1 VASVTFFGA
10 RGSCPCSGPEVAR
23 YGGGT
28 SAVAVSF
35 DDGAPPLALDLGTGA
50 RRLGLA
56 LVERWLP
63 CATGPLSLAAFV
75 SHLHLDHVQG
85 LPFFPPAL
93 REDVE
98 LTIHG
103 PGSEATLRRTFQAL
117 ASPPYFPIPMAA
129 LPAQLRFRS
138 LGDGAVVELGGVTV
152 RARSLVHRG
161 PSLGYRLEAGGLSIA
176 YVSDHQAPATGSRVR
191 FTVTEAAR
199 DLCAGVD
206 LLIHDGQYTEEE
218 FAAKADWG
226 HSTVSYATYL
236 AGEVGAKA
244 LALFH
249 HDPAHDDAT
258 LDRLGEEAERRA
270 DGRFTVVMAREDLT
284 LEVATSCSSAPTADA
299 RIAADLRTGALL
311 RPS

>member
-1 VASVTFFGA
+1 MGVATVTFFGA
-10 RGSCPCSGPEVAR
+10 RGSCPCSGPKVAR
-23 YGGGT
+23 YGGAT

-35 DDGAPPLALDLGTGA
+35 DDSAPPLVLDLGTGA

-56 LVERWLP
+56 LLERWLP
-63 CATGPLSLAAFV
+63 RTTGPLRLGAFV

-103 PGSEATLRRTFQAL
+103 PGSEATLRRTFEAL
-117 ASPPYFPIPMAA
+117 ASPPYFPIPMAT
-129 LPAQLRFRS
+129 LPARLRFRS
-138 LGDGAVVELGGVTV
+138 LTDGDSVETRGVTV
-152 RARSLVHRG
+152 RARALVHRG
-161 PSLGYRLEAGGLSIA
+161 PALSYRLEAAGLSIA
-176 YVSDHQAPATGSRVR
+176 YVSDHQAPATEGRVR
-191 FTVTEAAR
+191 FQVSDEAR

-218 FAAKADWG
+218 FATKADWG

-249 HDPAHDDAT
+249 HDPAHDDAA
-258 LDRLGEEAERRA
+258 LDRLGEEAEARA
-270 DGRFTVVMAREDLT
+270 DGRFAVVMAHEDLV
-284 LEVATSCSSAPTADA
+284 LEVAARRSGAPTADR
-299 RIAADLRTGALL
+299 RIAPELRTAML
-311 RPS
+311 P

>member
-1 VASVTFFGA
+1 MATVTFFGA

-23 YGGGT
+23 YGGAT
-28 SAVAVSF
+28 SAVAVSL
-35 DDGAPPLALDLGTGA
+35 DDSAPPLVLDLGTGA

-56 LVERWLP
+56 LLERWLP
-63 CATGPLSLAAFV
+63 RTTGPLRLGAFV

-103 PGSEATLRRTFQAL
+103 PGSEATLRRTFEAL
-117 ASPPYFPIPMAA
+117 ASPPYFPIPMAT
-129 LPAQLRFRS
+129 LPARLRFRS
-138 LGDGAVVELGGVTV
+138 LTDGDSVETRGVTV
-152 RARSLVHRG
+152 RARALVHRG
-161 PSLGYRLEAGGLSIA
+161 PALGYRLEAAGLSIA
-176 YVSDHQAPATGSRVR
+176 YVSDHQAPATEGRVR
-191 FTVTEAAR
+191 FQVSDEAR

-218 FAAKADWG
+218 FATKADWG

-249 HDPAHDDAT
+249 HDPAHDDAA
-258 LDRLGEEAERRA
+258 LDRLGEEAEARA
-270 DGRFTVVMAREDLT
+270 DGRFAVVMAHEDLV
-284 LEVATSCSSAPTADA
+284 LEVAARRSGAPTAD
-299 RIAADLRTGALL
+299 RTIAPELRTAML
-311 RPS
+311 P

>member
-1 VASVTFFGA
+1 MATVTFFGA

-23 YGGGT
+23 YGGAT

-35 DDGAPPLALDLGTGA
+35 DDSAPPLVLDLGTGA

-56 LVERWLP
+56 LLERWLP
-63 CATGPLSLAAFV
+63 RTTGPLRLGAFV

-103 PGSEATLRRTFQAL
+103 PGSEATLRRTFEAL
-117 ASPPYFPIPMAA
+117 ASPPYFPIPMAT
-129 LPAQLRFRS
+129 LPARLRFRS
-138 LGDGAVVELGGVTV
+138 LTDGDSVETRGVTV
-152 RARSLVHRG
+152 RARALVHRG
-161 PSLGYRLEAGGLSIA
+161 PALGYRLEAAGLSIA
-176 YVSDHQAPATGSRVR
+176 YVSDHQAPATEGRVR
-191 FTVTEAAR
+191 FTVSDGAR

-218 FAAKADWG
+218 FATKADWG

-249 HDPAHDDAT
+249 HDPAHDDAA
-258 LDRLGEEAERRA
+258 LDRLGEEAEARA
-270 DGRFTVVMAREDLT
+270 DGRFAVVMAHEDLV
-284 LEVATSCSSAPTADA
+284 LEVAARRSGAPTAD
-299 RIAADLRTGALL
+299 RTIAPELRTAML
-311 RPS
+311 P

>member
-1 VASVTFFGA
+1 
-10 RGSCPCSGPEVAR
+10 
-23 YGGGT
+23 
-28 SAVAVSF
+28 VAVSF
-35 DDGAPPLALDLGTGA
+35 DDGAPPLVLDLGTGA

-56 LVERWLP
+56 LVERLLP
-63 CATGPLSLAAFV
+63 CPLVLLPVAAFV
-75 SHLHLDHVQG
+75 SRLHLDHVQG
-85 LPFFPPAL
+85 LPFFSPAL

-98 LTIHG
+98 LTIYG
-103 PGSEATLRRTFQAL
+103 PGGEAGLRRTFEAL
-117 ASPPYFPIPMAA
+117 ASPTYFPVPMDA

-138 LGDGAVVELGGVTV
+138 LGDGAGVEVGGVTV

-161 PSLGYRLEAGGLSIA
+161 PSLGCRLEAGGLSIA
-176 YVSDHQAPATGSRVR
+176 YVSDHQAPVAESRVR

-218 FAAKADWG
+218 CAAKPDWG

-270 DGRFTVVMAREDLT
+270 DGRFTVVMAREDLA
-284 LEVATSCSSAPTADA
+284 LDVATSCSNLPTADA
-299 RIAADLRTGALL
+299 RIAADLRATGHL